1 VKRSFHIQ
9 FLIVIIGLLHL
20 SGFGQTPKKFN
31 LLTDDLS
38 MMLPP
43 LETLID
49 SALKKN
55 PFVKFRERQISVNK
69 NKLKDQRSLWMKNF
83 GVQTDVR
90 YGTFDNFSTNTAEGQ
105 NPALLATRS
114 VQLNYGAGAY
124 MKFPIFDI
132 VNRKNQIN
140 MAKSEVGQ
148 AEDMAKEQRNELRQQ
163 VIKQYN
169 DLILKQKL
177 VKIRSKYLETS
188 RINME
193 MIEKEFQNGV
203 ITLSEY
209 SRISEIYTTGESN
222 FEIVKTDF
230 ITAFML
236 LEESIG
242 FKLNLNIA
250 IKPANENN

>member
-1 VKRSFHIQ
+1 MKRSFYIQ
-9 FLIVIIGLLHL
+9 FLFVILGFINL

-38 MMLPP
+38 TMLPP
-43 LETLID
+43 LETLIE
-49 SALKKN
+49 SALKNN
-55 PFVKFRERQISVNK
+55 PFVKFRELQINVNK
-69 NKLKDQRSLWMKNF
+69 NKLQDQRSLWLKNF
-83 GVQTDVR
+83 GVQTDIR

-132 VNRKNQIN
+132 VNRKNLIN

-148 AEDMAKEQRNELRQQ
+148 AEEMAEQQRNELRQK
-163 VIKQYN
+163 VIQQYN
-169 DLILKQKL
+169 DLLLKQKL
-177 VKIRSKYLETS
+177 VKIKSKYLETS

-193 MIEKEFQNGV
+193 MVEKEFQNGV

-209 SRISEIYTTGESN
+209 SRISEIVTTGESN

-242 FKLNLNIA
+242 YKLNLNITIQA
-250 IKPANENN
+250 SNDNN